1 MNNQK
6 LNYLF
11 IGLVIFAIG
20 LVLVWYFYF
29 SIYEIKIVVQPKR
42 LTINS
47 QEVSQIKIIPLNL
60 LGKSVPFRKVP
71 FTYSIIQN
79 KKLVTIS
86 KSRTGNNLLTVSSKN
101 NTGVVKIEITSQ
113 YSLFPNIIS
122 LGIIGGDS
130 LKHNTN

>member
-11 IGLVIFAIG
+11 IGLVIFAIS

-29 SIYEIKIVVQPKR
+29 SIYEIKIVAQPKE

-47 QEVSQIKIIPLNL
+47 QKASQIKIIPLNL

-86 KSRTGNNLLTVSSKN
+86 KSRTGNNLLIVSPKDKS
-101 NTGVVKIEITSQ
+101 GVVKIEIVSKF
-113 YSLFPNIIS
+113 SLFPNITTIK
-122 LGIIGGDS
+122 IVP
-130 LKHNTN
+130 